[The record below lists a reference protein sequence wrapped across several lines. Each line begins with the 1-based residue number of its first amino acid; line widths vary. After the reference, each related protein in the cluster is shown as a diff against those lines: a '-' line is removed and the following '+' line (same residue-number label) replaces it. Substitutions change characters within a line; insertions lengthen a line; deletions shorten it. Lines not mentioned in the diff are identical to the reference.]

1 MSGDAATSDVEI
13 PISIV
18 TLLNG
23 CDFESCAR
31 WLQTRAKLEMSVAAA
46 PVASGGADRN
56 GLSRTA
62 AKLATGS
69 KTTPT
74 WERALTEQRRHGC
87 RERASTK
94 ANHSNH
100 QANHLLFF

>member
-1 MSGDAATSDVEI
+1 
-13 PISIV
+13 
-18 TLLNG
+18 
-23 CDFESCAR
+23 
-31 WLQTRAKLEMSVAAA
+31 MSVAAA

-69 KTTPT
+69 KNNAT
-74 WERALTEQRRHGC
+74 WERALTEQKKRHGC